1 MVTEGQLEV
10 LGSNDVLT
18 LALGTP
24 EHSGRVRGLPSGV
37 TPTQFFKTPRIGKS
51 NGQQDERIYRLEQDL
66 RQSKEENQKRQVQIN
81 ELRELFKSQQ
91 SNINVGS
98 SSGAGSGVGISASN
112 LSPTPEPSPPPPP
125 KQVHISTAPPTDKVV

>member
-37 TPTQFFKTPRIGKS
+37 TPTQFFKTPRSRKS
-51 NGQQDERIYRLEQDL
+51 NNAQQDEHIRRLGQDL
-66 RQSKEENQKRQVQIN
+66 RQSIEENKKKCRT
-81 ELRELFKSQQ
+81 K
-91 SNINVGS
+91 
-98 SSGAGSGVGISASN
+98 
-112 LSPTPEPSPPPPP
+112 
-125 KQVHISTAPPTDKVV
+125 